1 MLIANMK
8 YTKTWQSVVLSLT
21 VILVWCW
28 VYGRMSWLAWQTP
41 LSYSGDVWLGLGFA
55 KAFMDGDIFPVMYKS
70 VAQLGAPFSAN
81 WNDYLISEELIF
93 ATIGWL
99 GKVTGLFLAANV
111 LLLLAHL
118 LAALSFWFVG
128 RELKYRA
135 EFVFAG
141 SILFAFSHYIFA
153 RGLGHLVLSYY
164 WHLPLILLVSW
175 WTYSSQLIAIYSR
188 KWIITIAVAIITGLL
203 NPYYTWMFLQ
213 FIGFSFLLHFVRK
226 QYELMKLPLLLIV
239 VTAVSFVVMN
249 ADTFSYSWLHGK
261 NIEAVNRNLAALE
274 VYGLK
279 IPELVFPPAYHAWKR
294 WAEFGQSHYFAPT
307 LIKGEMGSPYLGLV
321 GLVGFAWLAGLALY
335 RLLQGKAQGIPVHAW
350 QTLWIL
356 LYSLIGGINLLLGS
370 FGLILFR
377 GTNRYSIVIL
387 TLVLLFLVR
396 QLSRNCP
403 EKWILPVA
411 FCITALGLWDQLP
424 PRVTSAQI
432 QQVSER
438 VQADRDFAK
447 SLESKLS
454 KGAMVFQLP
463 VAAFPEIP
471 PIVQM
476 ADYEHFRPYLFTQ
489 NLHYSYGTNKGRGD
503 ADWQVRVAKLPPP
516 EMIRKLESHGFGAI
530 MINRKGYLDAGK
542 SLIDS
547 LTADGKLVI
556 TENKD
561 LVAFR
566 LQPSIL
572 PVAIESEPV
581 FALGWS
587 VDEGTHRWSE
597 SSHTKIMFTNNDKLP
612 RSFVLGFKLAAL
624 TPRIVRVSFNGV
636 NVGVIDMAIPGREV
650 QFPLTRIMLVPG
662 INTLSF
668 DTDTN
673 PVSPN
678 TGDNRML
685 SFKISD
691 FQYNSDGI

>member
-1 MLIANMK
+1 MK
-8 YTKTWQSVVLSLT
+8 YTKTLQSLVLSLT
-21 VILVWCW
+21 VSFVWCW
-28 VYGRMSWLAWQTP
+28 VYGRQSWASWQTP
-41 LSYSGDVWLGLGFA
+41 IIYSGDGWFGFATA
-55 KAFMDGDIFPVMYKS
+55 KAFMDGDISIAIYKW
-70 VAQLGAPFSAN
+70 VVHLGAPFSAN
-81 WNDYLISEELIF
+81 WNDYPISEELIF

-99 GKVTGLFLAANV
+99 GKVAGLFLAANV
-111 LLLLAHL
+111 VLLMAHL

-153 RGLGHLVLSYY
+153 RGFGHLVLSYY
-164 WHLPLILLVSW
+164 WHLPLILLVTW

-188 KWIITIAVAIITGLL
+188 KWIITIAVSIITGLL

-213 FIGFSFLLHFVRK
+213 FLGFAFLLHFVRK
-226 QYELMKLPLLLIV
+226 QYQLMKLPLLLII
-239 VTAVSFVVMN
+239 VTAASFVVMN

-261 NIEAVNRNLAALE
+261 NIEVINRNLAALE
-274 VYGLK
+274 LYGLK
-279 IPELVFPPAYHAWKR
+279 IPELVFPPADHSWKR
-294 WAEFGQSHYFAPT
+294 WAEFGQSHYFSPT
-307 LIKGEMGSPYLGLV
+307 LIKPEVGSAYLGLV
-321 GLVGFAWLAGLALY
+321 GLTGLLWLFGLAIY
-335 RLLQGKAQGIPVHAW
+335 RLLQGKAQAIPVHAW

-377 GTNRYSIVIL
+377 CTNRYSIVIL

-396 QLSRNCP
+396 QLSRHCP
-403 EKWILPVA
+403 EKWILPMA

-424 PRVTSAQI
+424 PRVTSTQI
-432 QQVSER
+432 QKVSEV

-454 KGAMVFQLP
+454 KGSMVFQLP

-503 ADWQVRVAKLPPP
+503 ADWQAKVAKLPSPG
-516 EMIRKLESHGFGAI
+516 MVRKLESYGFGAI
-530 MINRKGYLDAGK
+530 MINRKGYVDAGK

-556 TENKD
+556 AENKD
-561 LVAFR
+561 LVAIR

-597 SSHTKIMFTNNDKLP
+597 SSHTNIMVTNNDKRP
-612 RSFVLGFKLAAL
+612 QTYVLDFKLSAL
-624 TPRIVRVSFNGV
+624 TPRIVNVSFNGV
-636 NVGVIDMAIPGREV
+636 NLDHINLV
-650 QFPLTRIMLVPG
+650 VPG
-662 INTLSF
+662 QVVSFPSTKIILSPGKNTLSF

-678 TGDNRML
+678 SGDKRLL

-691 FQYNSDGI
+691 FKYNSDGS